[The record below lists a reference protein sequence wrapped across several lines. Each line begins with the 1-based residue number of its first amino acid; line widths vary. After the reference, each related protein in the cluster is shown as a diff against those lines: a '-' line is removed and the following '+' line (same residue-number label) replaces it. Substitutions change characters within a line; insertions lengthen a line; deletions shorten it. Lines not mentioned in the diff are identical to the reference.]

1 MPNRRIHKIIG
12 FVLLAPVLVWAVTGV
27 FFLVRPA
34 YEDAYGALTVKT
46 YPLSSQLELPIADQW
61 LEFRYLETVLGSH
74 LLVRTANGWEHL
86 DGSTGEEYPV
96 PDSNELQ
103 SLVADAIA
111 QTPSRYGELAKVD
124 GNTFL
129 TTTGV
134 AITLSWAT
142 LSLTQTGNDTRWINK
157 IYDIHYLRWTGIG
170 WLDEIVGVLGL
181 VLLILMAITGA
192 RLLFWPQ
199 KL

>member
-12 FVLLAPVLVWAVTGV
+12 FVLLVPVIVWAVTGV

-34 YEDAYGALTVKT
+34 YEDAYAALAVKT
-46 YPLSSQLELPIADQW
+46 YPLSRSLTLPIADKW

-74 LLVRTANGWEHL
+74 LLVKTTDGWKHL
-86 DGSTGEEYPV
+86 DGITGDEFPQ
-96 PDSNELQ
+96 PDSNAIE
-103 SLVADAIA
+103 SLVADAIS
-111 QTPSRYGELAKVD
+111 QSPSRYGEIVEVD

-129 TTTGV
+129 TSTGV
-134 AITLSWAT
+134 SINLSWTT
-142 LSLTQTGNDTRWINK
+142 LSLAQTGNDTRWINK

-170 WLDEIVGVLGL
+170 WLDEIVGVFGL
-181 VLLILMAITGA
+181 VLLMLMSFTGA

-199 KL
+199 KS